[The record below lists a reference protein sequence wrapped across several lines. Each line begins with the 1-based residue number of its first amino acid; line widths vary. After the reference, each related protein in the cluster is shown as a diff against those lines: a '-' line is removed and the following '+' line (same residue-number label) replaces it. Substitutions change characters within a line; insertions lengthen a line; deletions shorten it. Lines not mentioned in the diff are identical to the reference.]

1 MVRSGRR
8 RWLIRLSAG
17 AGVLALAL
25 GIGFWGLLP
34 DPLFREPQAS
44 ILLARDGTLL
54 SAKIA
59 ADGQWRF
66 PPSSR
71 VPQKYRR
78 ALLVY
83 EDKRF
88 ESHFG
93 IDPLAIARAARL
105 NFEQGRTVSGASTIT
120 MQVARLARA
129 GGSNGEGADREQAR
143 TFRKK
148 IGEAL
153 LALRLETAFSKDEIL
168 ALYASNAPFGG
179 NVVGLEAASWR
190 YFGRSPENLSWAES
204 ATLAVLPN
212 SPALITP
219 GRGRPALL
227 AKRNQL
233 LVRLREA
240 GEIDAL
246 DLKLGLAEPL
256 VDAPL
261 PLPNEARHLLESLR
275 ARYPDVHRFETT
287 LDAELQRTASQL
299 VRERATALG
308 REGIYNVAAVVA
320 DNKTFEV
327 LAYIGNS
334 SWSTRNERGLAVD
347 IVRRPRST
355 GSILKPFL
363 YAGMLDSGQLLPHS
377 LVPDIPTQYAGYM
390 PENFDRQYRGAV
402 PADVALAQSLNVPAV
417 RSLKEFGV
425 ERFYD
430 MLANLGMSTLTRSP
444 DNYGL
449 TLILG
454 GAEGTLWDLTGMYS
468 NLADLARQITPG
480 PATDYRELHVLKH
493 ATAGKTD
500 TRHAS
505 EITPAAAWLTLNAL
519 LEAPRPADEAQWKT
533 FAGSRKISWKTGTS
547 WGFRDAWAI
556 GSTSRYTVGVWA
568 GNATGEGKPGLTGAT
583 SAAPLMFEL
592 HSRLAPAPWFTQPTL
607 GMKQVEV
614 CRDDGFLANAGCESR
629 REWIPA
635 NSHFDRLSANH
646 RLVHL
651 DAAARYQVDS
661 NCERVSSMRH
671 TSWFV
676 LPPAQEYYFRRVH
689 SAYRDLPPF
698 RADCER
704 ARAARDERPPME
716 FLYPNA
722 SGGIYIPVELDGQ
735 KGRTILEAI
744 HRNRSASLY
753 WHLDGRYLGATT
765 TFHQMSLDLPPG
777 PHSVTVVDDRG
788 NRLTRT
794 FEVLS
799 AAEPNHPTDEPIP
812 IAHRRWQ

>member
-1 MVRSGRR
+1 M
-8 RWLIRLSAG
+8 
-17 AGVLALAL
+17 LAIAPA
-25 GIGFWGLLP
+25 IWFWQLLP
-34 DPLFREPQAS
+34 EPLFDEPQAS

-66 PPSSR
+66 PPSAS
-71 VPQKYRR
+71 VPEKYRR

-88 ESHFG
+88 ESHLG
-93 IDPLAIARAARL
+93 VDPLAIARAARL
-105 NFEQGRTVSGASTIT
+105 NIEKGHTVSGGSTLT

-129 GGSNGEGADREQAR
+129 RGSNGEGADRAEAR

-148 IGEAL
+148 LAEAV
-153 LALRLETAFSKDEIL
+153 LALRLETAYSKDEIL

-190 YFGRSPENLSWAES
+190 YFGRSPEKLSWAEA

-212 SPALITP
+212 SPALVTP
-219 GRGRPALL
+219 GRARPALL
-227 AKRNQL
+227 AKRNQVL
-233 LVRLREA
+233 NRLHDA
-240 GEIDAL
+240 GVLSAL
-246 DLKLGLAEPL
+246 DLKLALAEPL
-256 VDAPL
+256 VEAPL

-275 ARYPDVHRFETT
+275 ARYPNVHRFETT
-287 LDAELQRTASQL
+287 LDPALQAVASQL
-299 VRERATALG
+299 VRERAAALG
-308 REGIYNVAAVVA
+308 REGVYNVAAVVA

-327 LAYIGNS
+327 LAYVGNS
-334 SWSTRNERGLAVD
+334 NWSTRNERGFAVD

-363 YAGMLDSGQLLPHS
+363 YAAMLDDGQLLPHM
-377 LVPDIPTQYAGYM
+377 LVPDVPTQYAGYM

-430 MLANLGMSTLTRSP
+430 LLTSLGMSTLSRSP
-444 DNYGL
+444 ENYGL

-454 GAEGTLWDLTGMYS
+454 GAEGTLWDITGMYS

-480 PATDYRELHVLKH
+480 PATSYRELQVLKQ
-493 ATAGKTD
+493 ATRENA
-500 TRHAS
+500 RPPRAS
-505 EITPAAAWLTLNAL
+505 EISPAAAWLTLNAL
-519 LEAPRPADEAQWKT
+519 LEAPRPVDEAQWKT

-547 WGFRDAWAI
+547 WGFRDAWAV

-568 GNATGEGKPGLTGAT
+568 GNATGEGRPGLTGAT

-592 HSRLAPAPWFTQPTL
+592 QGRLAPAPWFTQPTL

-614 CRDDGFLANAGCESR
+614 CRDDGFLASSGCESGP
-629 REWIPA
+629 EWIPA
-635 NSHFDRLSANH
+635 GSHFDRLSANH

-651 DAAARYQVDS
+651 DGTARYQVDS
-661 NCERVSSMRH
+661 SCESVSRMQH
-671 TSWFV
+671 ASWFV
-676 LPPAQEYYFRRVH
+676 LPPAQEYYFRRLH
-689 SAYRDLPPF
+689 SGYRDLPPF

-704 ARAARDERPPME
+704 LRAARDERPPME

-722 SGGIYIPVELDGQ
+722 SGGIYIPVDLDGH
-735 KGRTILEAI
+735 KGRTILEAV
-744 HRNRSASLY
+744 HRDRGAELY

-765 TFHQMSLDLPPG
+765 TFHQMSLDLPAG
-777 PHSVTVVDDRG
+777 PHSVTVVDGRG
-788 NRLTRT
+788 NRLTRA

-799 AAEPNHPTDEPIP
+799 PDEPP
-812 IAHRRWQ
+812 SASTTQRTAPFPLRAVDGNNRGRGD